1 MAASVLFDAPGPVTR
16 ARHRVYTIVSLVA
29 VLGAIAFAVYKLER
43 EGQFEYALWEPFLT
57 PDYIRAILVDG
68 VLNTL
73 TMAVFAVTFA
83 VVLGFVL
90 GVGKLSEHAFVRW
103 PSWMVVEFFR
113 AMPVLL
119 LMIFVFNAFFINTDR
134 FLWIDKNGGGY
145 IAVIVALTL
154 YNGAVLAEVFRAGVN
169 AVPKGQAEAAY
180 AIGMRKSQ
188 VMNIVL
194 LPQAV
199 KVMLPAI
206 VSQMVVALKD
216 TSLGYAVVAP
226 GLTYVGKQVYGEF
239 HNYVPTLFVLAAL
252 YIALNLILTAIAHL
266 LQRRLVGEKKVL
278 EVAMVGEGDPT
289 AKAPR

>member
-1 MAASVLFDAPGPVTR
+1 MAGSVLFDAPGPVTR
-16 ARHRVYTIVSLVA
+16 ARHRLYTVLSLVVVA
-29 VLGAIAFAVYKLER
+29 VLIAYATYKLQQ
-43 EGQFEYALWEPFLT
+43 EGQFEYELWEPFFT
-57 PDYIRAILVDG
+57 PDYLEAIFVDG
-68 VLNTL
+68 VLNTV
-73 TMAVFAVTFA
+73 TMAVFAVSLAIVF
-83 VVLGFVL
+83 GFVL
-90 GVGKLSEHAFVRW
+90 GAGKLSDHAFVRW
-103 PSWMVVEFFR
+103 PSWAVVEFFR

-119 LMIFVFNAFFINTDR
+119 LMIFVFYAYFINTDR

-180 AIGMRKSQ
+180 AIGMRKTQ
-188 VMNIVL
+188 VMNVVL

-239 HNYVPTLFVLAAL
+239 HNYVPTMFVLAAL
-252 YIALNLILTAIAHL
+252 YIGLNLVLTAIAHL

-278 EVAMVGEGDPT
+278 EVPMVGAATPP
-289 AKAPR
+289 AF